1 MFIKCSRNIS
11 IAMEKAFLSPVLMFL
26 KIYKVEEE
34 LKNNDRETAL
44 NHSWLI
50 PERTHMLQML

>member
-1 MFIKCSRNIS
+1 VYKCSRNIS

-44 NHSWLI
+44 NQLF
-50 PERTHMLQML
+50 RMCCV